1 MIILN
6 SNAQNI
12 YWVGR
17 YLARIQNLCGQ
28 FPFQTDEQA
37 LAYAHAFCL
46 PAFNASSL
54 NELVMSPEQ
63 PASFYQQFQLVIH
76 NIHDLRGVLSIDA
89 DCGLKQKIDTAK
101 LNAGLICTVVDEC
114 SDVLEAENEDIFL
127 FFSMGQLFENL
138 DRQLR
143 LNQDIHVTIQSLSG
157 VIEMLKAKGW
167 DSLDEAWQHLLEHRN
182 AHSFY
187 QLNDQVQCLFEVD
200 A

>member
-28 FPFQTDEQA
+28 FPFQTDDQA
-37 LAYAHAFCL
+37 MAYAHAFCL

-54 NELVMSPEQ
+54 NELIMSDEQ
-63 PASFYQQFQLVIH
+63 PASFYQQFQLVTY
-76 NIHDLRGVLSIDA
+76 NIQNLRGVLSIGA
-89 DCGLKQKIDTAK
+89 YCEIKQMIDSAK
-101 LNAGLICTVVDEC
+101 TNAGLICTVVDEC

-127 FFSMGQLFENL
+127 FFSLGQLFENL
-138 DRQLR
+138 DRQIR
-143 LNQDIHVTIQSLSG
+143 LSEDIQKSIQSLG
-157 VIEMLKAKGW
+157 LLIDLLKAKGW
-167 DSLDEAWQHLLEHRN
+167 DSVDDAWQDLVEHQN

-187 QLNDQVQCLFEVD
+187 QLNDQVQYLFEVD

>member
-28 FPFQTDEQA
+28 FPFQTDEKA

-54 NELVMSPEQ
+54 NELVMSEEQ
-63 PASFYQQFQLVIH
+63 PASFYQQFQMVTN
-76 NIHDLRGVLSIDA
+76 NIQDLRGVLSIDGY
-89 DCGLKQKIDTAK
+89 CELKKMIDTAK
-101 LNAGLICTVVDEC
+101 QNAGLICTVVDEC

-127 FFSMGQLFENL
+127 FYSLGQLFENL
-138 DRQLR
+138 DRQIR
-143 LNQDIHVTIQSLSG
+143 LNENIQKTLVSLSG
-157 VIEMLKAKGW
+157 LIEMLKTKGW
-167 DSLDEAWQHLLEHRN
+167 DSVDEAWQHLIQHQN

-187 QLNDQVQCLFEVD
+187 QLNDQVQYLFEVD

>member
-28 FPFQTDEQA
+28 FPFQTDDQA
-37 LAYAHAFCL
+37 MSYAHAFCL

-54 NELVMSPEQ
+54 NELIMSPEQ
-63 PASFYQQFQLVIH
+63 PASFYQQFQLVIN
-76 NIHDLRGVLSIDA
+76 NIQDLRGVLSIQA
-89 DCGLKQKIDTAK
+89 YCEIKQMIDTARQ
-101 LNAGLICTVVDEC
+101 NAGMICTVVDEC

-127 FFSMGQLFENL
+127 FFSLGQVFENL
-138 DRQLR
+138 DRQIR
-143 LNQDIHVTIQSLSG
+143 LNQEIDETIESLSTL
-157 VIEMLKAKGW
+157 IEVLQQKGW
-167 DSLDEAWQHLLEHRN
+167 DSLGEAWQHLIQHQN

-187 QLNDQVQCLFEVD
+187 QLNDQVQYLFEVD